1 MYPPTPLLGGE
12 SSAVVVAS
20 IHSPSYS
27 LADTGRSGLLL
38 VLPLLLSTSPDST
51 PPPRSFILCGDAAWE
66 DADDTED
73 VPSVIELL
81 LLLVTIN
88 VSIGSHHNR
97 SKSGLATI
105 FITSSTEIECESDVS
120 SNIIDT
126 SKNSSLCT
134 YTWTL
139 VLARSKGL
147 YTRGVF
153 PLLPLLLL
161 DKSRVT
167 CVVVVLLLFSSSSSA
182 GAAGIIVAVLD
193 NKGVPSSS
201 FAPLANEMDRLFSV
215 CCCRWSL
222 VPLFVSEADGRSS
235 GTGGI
240 MLVFDA
246 VIVTDLDGG
255 GFVWLYVLS
264 ASSKSCEK
272 PTDDVEDSTAGF
284 GC

>member
-38 VLPLLLSTSPDST
+38 VLPLLFSTSPDSR

-73 VPSVIELL
+73 VPSVIEL

-147 YTRGVF
+147 YTRGAF

-167 CVVVVLLLFSSSSSA
+167 CVAVLLMFSSSSSS

-193 NKGVPSSS
+193 NKGVPNSS
-201 FAPLANEMDRLFSV
+201 FEQLANEMDRLFSA
-215 CCCRWSL
+215 C
-222 VPLFVSEADGRSS
+222 
-235 GTGGI
+235 
-240 MLVFDA
+240 
-246 VIVTDLDGG
+246 
-255 GFVWLYVLS
+255 
-264 ASSKSCEK
+264 
-272 PTDDVEDSTAGF
+272 
-284 GC
+284 